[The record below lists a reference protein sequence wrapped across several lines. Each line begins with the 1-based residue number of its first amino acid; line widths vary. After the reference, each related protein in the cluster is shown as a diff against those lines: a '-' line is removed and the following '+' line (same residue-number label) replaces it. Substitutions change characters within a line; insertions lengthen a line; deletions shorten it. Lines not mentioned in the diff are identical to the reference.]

1 MYMKSNENL
10 LELIS
15 KAKETSTHPLYF
27 IEDIFYPSDYLHEA
41 YCPVLLS
48 HAICVQSIHT
58 RFTFNQYRLHID
70 DYIIRHTHHRFAL
83 LYYFVFWQF
92 LINHVLGKIFFPIL
106 LELHPHFYIDA
117 AVELSNHLLPYVDII
132 EIYFFVFHDHHW
144 VFVHCI

>member
-1 MYMKSNENL
+1 MYMKSNDNL

-15 KAKETSTHPLYF
+15 KGKEKVHTS
-27 IEDIFYPSDYLHEA
+27 YPSDYLHEA

-70 DYIIRHTHHRFAL
+70 DCIIRHTHHRFAL

-92 LINHVLGKIFFPIL
+92 LINHVLGKIFL
-106 LELHPHFYIDA
+106 LELHRQFYIDV
-117 AVELSNHLLPYVDII
+117 AVELSSHLRLYVVVI